1 MLYNDSGSQEKKTTL
16 YKERSEEAR
25 ADFIQKIKAI
35 PPKKRVY
42 LDESGVN
49 QYLHRQHAR
58 SLRGTQVFG
67 EISGKRFGRQSV
79 ISALK
84 DKKLLAPMCYEGTC
98 DTDLFNV
105 WLKQELLP
113 NLTPGHVLILDNA
126 SFHKSVATRK
136 LVESYGCEIVFLPP
150 YSPDLNLIEK
160 YWANMK
166 MRIRELLPTAVTL
179 SAAID
184 LAVLSMSI

>member
-1 MLYNDSGSQEKKTTL
+1 MQ
-16 YKERSEEAR
+16 R
-25 ADFIQKIKAI
+25 IKSI
-35 PPKKRVY
+35 PLEKRVY

-49 QYLHRQHAR
+49 RYLHRQHAR
-58 SLRGTQVFG
+58 SLRGTQVLG
-67 EISGKRFGRQSV
+67 EVSGRRFGRQSV

-84 DKKLLAPMCYEGTC
+84 DKKFLSPMCFEGTC
-98 DTDLFNV
+98 NTDLFKI

-113 NLTPGHVLILDNA
+113 NLTPGEVLILDNA
-126 SFHKSVATRK
+126 SFHKSTEIRK
-136 LVESYGCEIVFLPP
+136 LVESYGCEMLYLPP
-150 YSPDLNLIEK
+150 YSPDLNPIEK

-166 MRIRELLPTAVTL
+166 TKIREILPTVATL

>member
-1 MLYNDSGSQEKKTTL
+1 M
-16 YKERSEEAR
+16 
-25 ADFIQKIKAI
+25 
-35 PPKKRVY
+35 Y

-49 QYLHRQHAR
+49 QYLHREHAR
-58 SLRGTQVFG
+58 SLRGTKVLG

-84 DKKLLAPMCYEGTC
+84 DKKFLAPMCFEGTC
-98 DTDLFNV
+98 DTDLFNA

-113 NLTPGHVLILDNA
+113 SLTPGQVLILDNA
-126 SFHKSVATRK
+126 SFHKSVTTRK

-150 YSPDLNLIEK
+150 YSPDLNPIEK

-166 MRIRELLPTAVTL
+166 TKIRELLPTAATL
-179 SAAID
+179 SEAFD
-184 LAVLSMSI
+184 LAILSMSI